1 MRHEARVGLGGPVE
15 STAVMASPH
24 PPVDAEVA
32 RLRREGYEV
41 EQSDEY
47 QVVLVRHNSWTTHWL
62 GALFGGLLGGG
73 INPSRRTQRLY
84 LYVDP
89 EGGARLRLAPRAT
102 DPPDHLA

>member
-1 MRHEARVGLGGPVE
+1 
-15 STAVMASPH
+15 MASAH
-24 PPVDAEVA
+24 PPVDAEIA

-41 EQSDEY
+41 EREDED

-62 GALFGGLLGGG
+62 GVLFGGLLGGG
-73 INPSRRTQRLY
+73 INSSQRTQRLY
-84 LYVDP
+84 LYVDQ